1 MKTVQDL
8 LDENNR
14 ELIKIDPN
22 QTVFEA
28 LTMLSKYDIGAL
40 VVMNGEIL
48 SGIFSERDYARKVIL
63 SGKSSKE
70 TFVKEIMTEK
80 VKCISPQNNIE
91 DCIENVDVT
100 IILTEW
106 SEFRT
111 LSANYLSKFMKG
123 NVVVDFR
130 NALNPENFR
139 NKKFTLY
146 QVGRGPF
153 N

>member
-70 TFVKEIMTEK
+70 TLVKEIMTEK
-80 VKCISPQNNIE
+80 VKCISPHNNIE
-91 DCIENVDVT
+91 DCMKIMTESRFRHLPVLERDKVLGIISIGDIVRET
-100 IILTEW
+100 IT
-106 SEFRT
+106 
-111 LSANYLSKFMKG
+111 YQKFIINQLEQYISG
-123 NVVVDFR
+123 
-130 NALNPENFR
+130 
-139 NKKFTLY
+139 
-146 QVGRGPF
+146 
-153 N
+153 

>member
-28 LTMLSKYDIGAL
+28 LTMLSKHDIGAL

-91 DCIENVDVT
+91 DCMKIMTESRFRHLPVLMGNKVLGIISIGDIVRET
-100 IILTEW
+100 II
-106 SEFRT
+106 
-111 LSANYLSKFMKG
+111 YQKFIINQLEQYISG
-123 NVVVDFR
+123 
-130 NALNPENFR
+130 
-139 NKKFTLY
+139 
-146 QVGRGPF
+146 
-153 N
+153 

>member
-14 ELIKIDPN
+14 DLIKIDPN

-28 LTMLSKYDIGAL
+28 LSMLSKYDIGAL

-70 TFVKEIMTEK
+70 TLVKEIMTEK

-91 DCIENVDVT
+91 DCMKIMTESRFRHLPVLEKDKVLGIISIGDIVRET
-100 IILTEW
+100 IT
-106 SEFRT
+106 
-111 LSANYLSKFMKG
+111 YQKFIINQLEQYISG
-123 NVVVDFR
+123 
-130 NALNPENFR
+130 
-139 NKKFTLY
+139 
-146 QVGRGPF
+146 
-153 N
+153 

>member
-91 DCIENVDVT
+91 DCMKIMTESRFRHLPVLMGNKVLGIISIGDIVRET
-100 IILTEW
+100 IT
-106 SEFRT
+106 
-111 LSANYLSKFMKG
+111 YQKFII
-123 NVVVDFR
+123 NQ
-130 NALNPENFR
+130 LEQ
-139 NKKFTLY
+139 Y
-146 QVGRGPF
+146 ISS
-153 N
+153 

>member
-80 VKCISPQNNIE
+80 VKCISPHNNIE
-91 DCIENVDVT
+91 DCMKIMTESRFRHLPVLKDDKVLGIISIGDIVRET
-100 IILTEW
+100 II
-106 SEFRT
+106 
-111 LSANYLSKFMKG
+111 YQKFIINQLEQYISG
-123 NVVVDFR
+123 
-130 NALNPENFR
+130 
-139 NKKFTLY
+139 
-146 QVGRGPF
+146 
-153 N
+153 

>member
-91 DCIENVDVT
+91 DCMKIMTESRFRHLPVLENDKVLGIISIGDIVRET
-100 IILTEW
+100 IT
-106 SEFRT
+106 
-111 LSANYLSKFMKG
+111 YQKFIINQLEQYISG
-123 NVVVDFR
+123 
-130 NALNPENFR
+130 
-139 NKKFTLY
+139 
-146 QVGRGPF
+146 
-153 N
+153 

>member
-14 ELIKIDPN
+14 ELINIDPN

-91 DCIENVDVT
+91 DCMKIMTESRFRHLPVLKDDKVLGIISIGDIVRET
-100 IILTEW
+100 IT
-106 SEFRT
+106 
-111 LSANYLSKFMKG
+111 YQKFIINQLEQYISG
-123 NVVVDFR
+123 
-130 NALNPENFR
+130 
-139 NKKFTLY
+139 
-146 QVGRGPF
+146 
-153 N
+153 

>member
-28 LTMLSKYDIGAL
+28 LSMLSKYDIGAL

-91 DCIENVDVT
+91 DCMKIMTESRFRHLPVLKDDKVLGIISIGDIVRET
-100 IILTEW
+100 IT
-106 SEFRT
+106 
-111 LSANYLSKFMKG
+111 YQKFIINQLEQYISG
-123 NVVVDFR
+123 
-130 NALNPENFR
+130 
-139 NKKFTLY
+139 
-146 QVGRGPF
+146 
-153 N
+153 

>member
-70 TFVKEIMTEK
+70 TLVKEIMTEK

-91 DCIENVDVT
+91 DCMKIMTESRFRHLPVLSNDEVLGIISIGDIVRET
-100 IILTEW
+100 IT
-106 SEFRT
+106 
-111 LSANYLSKFMKG
+111 YQKFIINQLEQYISG
-123 NVVVDFR
+123 
-130 NALNPENFR
+130 
-139 NKKFTLY
+139 
-146 QVGRGPF
+146 
-153 N
+153 

>member
-40 VVMNGEIL
+40 VVMNGGIL

-91 DCIENVDVT
+91 DCMKIMTESRFRHLPVLKDDKVLGIISIGDIVRET
-100 IILTEW
+100 IT
-106 SEFRT
+106 
-111 LSANYLSKFMKG
+111 YQKFIINQLEQYISG
-123 NVVVDFR
+123 
-130 NALNPENFR
+130 
-139 NKKFTLY
+139 
-146 QVGRGPF
+146 
-153 N
+153 

>member
-91 DCIENVDVT
+91 DCMKIMTESRFRHLPVLSNDEVLGIISIGDIVRET
-100 IILTEW
+100 IT
-106 SEFRT
+106 
-111 LSANYLSKFMKG
+111 YQKFIINQLEQYISG
-123 NVVVDFR
+123 
-130 NALNPENFR
+130 
-139 NKKFTLY
+139 
-146 QVGRGPF
+146 
-153 N
+153 

>member
-14 ELIKIDPN
+14 DLIKIDPN
-22 QTVFEA
+22 QTDFEA

-48 SGIFSERDYARKVIL
+48 SGIFCERDYARKVIL
-63 SGKSSKE
+63 TGKSSKE

-91 DCIENVDVT
+91 DCIKIMTESRFRHLPVLKDDNVLGIISIGDIVRET
-100 IILTEW
+100 II
-106 SEFRT
+106 
-111 LSANYLSKFMKG
+111 YQKFIINQLEQYISG
-123 NVVVDFR
+123 
-130 NALNPENFR
+130 
-139 NKKFTLY
+139 
-146 QVGRGPF
+146 
-153 N
+153 

>member
-91 DCIENVDVT
+91 DCMKIMTESRFRHLPVLMGNKVLGIISIGDIVRET
-100 IILTEW
+100 IT
-106 SEFRT
+106 
-111 LSANYLSKFMKG
+111 YQKFIINQLEQYISG
-123 NVVVDFR
+123 
-130 NALNPENFR
+130 
-139 NKKFTLY
+139 
-146 QVGRGPF
+146 
-153 N
+153 

>member
-70 TFVKEIMTEK
+70 TLVKEIMTEK
-80 VKCISPQNNIE
+80 VKCISPHNNIE
-91 DCIENVDVT
+91 DCMKIMTESRFRHLPILEKDKVLGIISIGDIVRET
-100 IILTEW
+100 IT
-106 SEFRT
+106 
-111 LSANYLSKFMKG
+111 YQKFIINQLEQYISG
-123 NVVVDFR
+123 
-130 NALNPENFR
+130 
-139 NKKFTLY
+139 
-146 QVGRGPF
+146 
-153 N
+153 

>member
-14 ELIKIDPN
+14 DLVKIDPN

-28 LTMLSKYDIGAL
+28 LSMLSNYDIGAL

-91 DCIENVDVT
+91 DCMKIMSESRFRHLPVLKEDKVLGIISIGDIVRET
-100 IILTEW
+100 II
-106 SEFRT
+106 
-111 LSANYLSKFMKG
+111 YQKFII
-123 NVVVDFR
+123 NQ
-130 NALNPENFR
+130 LEQ
-139 NKKFTLY
+139 Y
-146 QVGRGPF
+146 ISS
-153 N
+153 

>member
-14 ELIKIDPN
+14 DLIKIDPN

-28 LTMLSKYDIGAL
+28 LSMLSKYDIGAL
-40 VVMNGEIL
+40 VVMNNEIL

-70 TFVKEIMTEK
+70 TLVKEIMTGK

-91 DCIENVDVT
+91 DCMKIMTESRFRHLPVLKDDKVLGIISIGDIVRET
-100 IILTEW
+100 IT
-106 SEFRT
+106 
-111 LSANYLSKFMKG
+111 YQKFII
-123 NVVVDFR
+123 NQ
-130 NALNPENFR
+130 LEQ
-139 NKKFTLY
+139 Y
-146 QVGRGPF
+146 ISS
-153 N
+153 

>member
-40 VVMNGEIL
+40 IVMNGEIL

-70 TFVKEIMTEK
+70 TLVKEIMTEK
-80 VKCISPQNNIE
+80 VKCISPHNNIE
-91 DCIENVDVT
+91 DCMKIMTESRFRHLPVLEKDKVLGIISIGDIVRET
-100 IILTEW
+100 IT
-106 SEFRT
+106 
-111 LSANYLSKFMKG
+111 YQKFIINQLEQYISG
-123 NVVVDFR
+123 
-130 NALNPENFR
+130 
-139 NKKFTLY
+139 
-146 QVGRGPF
+146 
-153 N
+153 